1 MYLARKVDDD
11 PNLSAV
17 HLTTTNNAMSERK
30 REGRSKRNDFS
41 AARNRGP
48 GKVLL
53 NLVVLL
59 GTLVNFC

>member
-1 MYLARKVDDD
+1 MDLARKVDDD

-17 HLTTTNNAMSERK
+17 HLTTTNNAMSE